1 MKKLMI
7 LTAVAAVASC
17 ARAAS
22 YTWCATTPL
31 FAPGSTEK
39 YLPQGTSAYLFDAA
53 LVSQANLLGIV
64 LAAQVDWTKM
74 AISGTEA
81 KTTGDVMSIGETG
94 FSRADQ
100 TTGTEWKA
108 YFALVYSK
116 GNASHLYVSE
126 LVDTTAFATGAMT
139 ITFQQSDTYSKI
151 LRDADKGFSDPG
163 WYAIPEPTS
172 GLLLLLGIAG
182 LALKRRRAA

>member
-7 LTAVAAVASC
+7 LAAVAAVASC

-22 YTWCATTPL
+22 YTWAAMTPL
-31 FAPGSTEK
+31 FTPGSTTDF
-39 YLPQGTSAYLFDAA
+39 LPSGTSAYLFDATQT
-53 LVSQANLLGIV
+53 SQADLLGLV
-64 LAAQVDWTKM
+64 LASQKEWKNW

-81 KTTGDVMSIGETG
+81 KTTGEIVSIGDTFFGRE
-94 FSRADQ
+94 Q
-100 TTGTEWKA
+100 TAGTKWQA
-108 YFALVYSK
+108 YFALVYSDET
-116 GNASHLYVSE
+116 ACHLYVSE
-126 LVDTTAFATGAMT
+126 LVDATAFATGAMT